1 MIHHAVQQGMIR
13 VRSHKRIFYIYTV
26 FLQFYSL
33 SYHMV
38 VSGIS
43 CPETILNKKR
53 SRGDMS
59 VRISHISKID

>member
-1 MIHHAVQQGMIR
+1 MINI
-13 VRSHKRIFYIYTV
+13 SYLTNKKLRIF
-26 FLQFYSL
+26 LC
-33 SYHMV
+33 MV

-43 CPETILNKKR
+43 CPETILNKKS